1 MEDRDPE
8 LSFRHTELEM
18 PVRHLNGDVRQAV
31 VYRSSREVQA
41 ADRDLGVT
49 SMCMVLKA
57 MGFGEITKGVSMDTK
72 EKRSKSEA
80 F

>member
-1 MEDRDPE
+1 M
-8 LSFRHTELEM
+8 
-18 PVRHLNGDVRQAV
+18 